1 MKSITESLLELRD
14 EEYAKFQAKL
24 TPSVAP
30 ELFIGVRVPDV
41 RKLAKLLKNN
51 PDAEAFMQE
60 LPHKYYDENMLHGLL
75 ISDIKDYDKAVE
87 ETNRFLPY
95 IDNWAV
101 CDIMSPKVF
110 KKHKDKLIVSIRKW
124 AGSKETYT
132 IRFGIEMLMSHYLDE
147 DFNAEYLEIPAKI
160 RSGEYYVNMMTAWFF
175 ATALA
180 KQWESVIPY
189 IEKKRLDKWTHNK
202 TIQKAVESYRITDEQ
217 KEYLKTLKIK

>member
-1 MKSITESLLELRD
+1 MKSITESLFELRD

-24 TPSVAP
+24 TPSVDP